1 VTLVVGLRGADGV
14 VLASDSQATYGE
26 VKQSQPKLFRMSSGV
41 IWGSAGPYA
50 ATQDLY
56 TALEAADIEPDP
68 PREKAKTILGNA
80 WRSTVEK
87 LRERDDTQPF
97 EALFAWYDAE
107 DQRHYLLR
115 GLRRGHVEFDPTYGA
130 IGSAEGLGRFGFIR
144 AEFFQLHTLPLE
156 RTRLIAYMVA
166 EDAVK
171 ASSKGVDLPIQLAY
185 ASRGDSRVLRPDE
198 VEGTSNAV
206 DLFRERQRELLVGE
220 DRPASEVPRGIRP
233 RGR

>member
-1 VTLVVGLRGADGV
+1 MTLVVGLRGADGI

-26 VKQSQPKLFRMSSGV
+26 VKQSQPKVFKMSYGV
-41 IWGSAGPYA
+41 IWGSAGPYG

-56 TALEAADIEPDP
+56 AALETVDLRSNP
-68 PREKAKTILGNA
+68 PREEAKATLGEA

-87 LRERDDTQPF
+87 LREQDDVQPF
-97 EALFAWYDAE
+97 EALFAWYDVE
-107 DQRHYLLR
+107 SQRHYLLR

-144 AEFFQLHTLPLE
+144 NEFLQLHTLPLE
-156 RTRLIAYMVA
+156 TTRLVTYMVA
-166 EDAVK
+166 EEAVK
-171 ASSKGVDLPIQLAY
+171 ASSKGVDLPIQLAF
-185 ASRGDSRVLRPDE
+185 ASRGKAGVLRSDE

-206 DLFRERQRELLVGE
+206 GLYRERQRELLIPDG
-220 DRPASEVPRGIRP
+220 RPRDDVQRGFRP